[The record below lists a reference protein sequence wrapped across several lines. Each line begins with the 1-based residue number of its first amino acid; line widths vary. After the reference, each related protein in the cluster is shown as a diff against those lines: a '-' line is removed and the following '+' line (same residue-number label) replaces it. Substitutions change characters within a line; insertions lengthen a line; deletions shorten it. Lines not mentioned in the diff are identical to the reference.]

1 MSRFGFY
8 RHISSHFTWYFV
20 YTSSRGLLA
29 LDYRPALGCLYTG
42 QMLNFIFSWVTL
54 CSSMHVICNIFLLSF
69 KIYDLPPGMFQLRRV
84 LPGFCSLTLG
94 LLGTSSS
101 RPHDLAQNPLTPASG

>member
-69 KIYDLPPGMFQLRRV
+69 KIYDLPPGNVSAPQSSAGILFLDLTGDFVFQ
-84 LPGFCSLTLG
+84 
-94 LLGTSSS
+94 
-101 RPHDLAQNPLTPASG
+101 TP